1 MSYRFVEPGRAIL
14 EDLILNRRVRL
25 TDPAAIADAQRSLQ
39 RMLSDFIDDT
49 TPGMSK
55 ADRAKVVESMDIS
68 VVSEQYDKEIRN
80 AVRNVFSGAFLRLGL
95 GLLVLWLSCGFEVMG
110 RLLIGSPFASSHSH
124 LHAQAKS
131 CGCC

>member
-49 TPGMSK
+49 TPGMPK
-55 ADRAKVVESMDIS
+55 AERAKVVESMDIS

-80 AVRNVFSGAFLRLGL
+80 AVRNVFSGAFSFFLAGVAVVCVLR
-95 GLLVLWLSCGFEVMG
+95 VV
-110 RLLIGSPFASSHSH
+110 
-124 LHAQAKS
+124 
-131 CGCC
+131 